1 MKYQETGRFGRI
13 TKNLRKLGFEKE
25 MAEILFDSSAFP

>member
-1 MKYQETGRFGRI
+1 MQYQETGRFGRI

-25 MAEILFDSSAFP
+25 MADVSG